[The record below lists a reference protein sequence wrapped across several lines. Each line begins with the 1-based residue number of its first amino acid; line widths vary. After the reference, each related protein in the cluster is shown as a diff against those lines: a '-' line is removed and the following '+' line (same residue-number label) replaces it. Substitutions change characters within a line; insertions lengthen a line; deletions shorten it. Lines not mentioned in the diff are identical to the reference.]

1 MPRAGRQPLRLLW
14 LPSACQACAQGL
26 LAQHAAE
33 DRVCRPSGRVHGSRR
48 LSAVLRAQSLHIGRQ
63 RVRRL
68 MPGYGLRALTPNA
81 HTTDSGHALPVSA
94 NVLARRT
101 GEGL

>member
-1 MPRAGRQPLRLLW
+1 M
-14 LPSACQACAQGL
+14 
-26 LAQHAAE
+26 
-33 DRVCRPSGRVHGSRR
+33 
-48 LSAVLRAQSLHIGRQ
+48 LRAQSLHTERQ

>member
-1 MPRAGRQPLRLLW
+1 MPTAPLRL
-14 LPSACQACAQGL
+14 SAM
-26 LAQHAAE
+26 
-33 DRVCRPSGRVHGSRR
+33 
-48 LSAVLRAQSLHIGRQ
+48 LRAQSLHIGRQ